1 MKKLKR
7 ILVGATFF
15 AVMSVLTACGCGN
28 GNGNNAADETPIV
41 EEDNTVIDEKVPE
54 VTEMPE
60 KDRNDKAG
68 VDGEYNGTVEYDTN
82 GVMNDNT
89 TGNDMNGD
97 GNRNNEL
104 NNNDNAANNNDSTV
118 TGELGNTAEDLGNGV
133 GNAVEDVGNA
143 VGDMLDGDND
153 NNNNGNNRN

>member
-60 KDRNDKAG
+60 KDRNDKTG

-89 TGNDMNGD
+89 TENDMNGD
-97 GNRNNEL
+97 GNKNNEM
-104 NNNDNAANNNDSTV
+104 NNNDSTV
-118 TGELGNTAEDLGNGV
+118 TGELGNTVEDLGNGV

-153 NNNNGNNRN
+153 NNNGNNRN